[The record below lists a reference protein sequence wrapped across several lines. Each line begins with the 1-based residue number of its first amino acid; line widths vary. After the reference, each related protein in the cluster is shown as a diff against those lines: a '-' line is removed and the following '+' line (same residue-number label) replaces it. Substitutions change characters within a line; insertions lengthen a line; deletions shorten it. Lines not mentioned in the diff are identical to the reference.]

1 MFSELT
7 QPNNLHPIKNEDPIV
22 DLSIRKVHNFTNAID
37 HPKTYLTHF
46 DYILST
52 NILPLQNIL

>member
-1 MFSELT
+1 MFSERT
-7 QPNNLHPIKNEDPIV
+7 QPYNLHPLKNEDPKRGLSSHIV
-22 DLSIRKVHNFTNAID
+22 PTFTNAID